1 MNEKSSVDSMC
12 WEMAKQYFHAMDKS
26 HISRMIEH
34 AANKQFETQTTT
46 NELDSEEL
54 ERTGPTGR

>member
-1 MNEKSSVDSMC
+1 MC

-34 AANKQFETQTTT
+34 AANKQFETQTTP

-54 ERTGPTGR
+54 ERVGPTGR

>member
-26 HISRMIEH
+26 HITRMIEH
-34 AANKQFETQTTT
+34 SAKRQFETQTTT
-46 NELDSEEL
+46 NELDSEKFEG
-54 ERTGPTGR
+54 TGPIGR

>member
-1 MNEKSSVDSMC
+1 MKPKSSVDSVC
-12 WEMAKQYFHAMDKS
+12 WEMAKQYFHALDKQ
-26 HISRMIEH
+26 HITRMIEH
-34 AANKQFETQTTT
+34 AANKQLETQTTT